1 MLVKVK
7 DNDSLVRD
15 MNTNSLL
22 NVNKGALKKHDMIMR
37 QKENAKRLAN
47 DVESL
52 KNEMSDIKQM
62 LQLLID
68 REK

>member
-37 QKENAKRLAN
+37 QKENAKKLAN